1 MRSAP
6 SAATTSCRPCSGYS
20 AALVCLSICG
30 HGRGN
35 RAPCAVLVCLT
46 MCGHGSGNGTPCAGR
61 AICASFDPLGVYIYA
76 VGVESCAT
84 RLPLLRSVPLTDP
97 NRGRAWHPREFGAVL
112 GVSASHT
119 SSDRLRRLGLR
130 PRVIPR
136 SLRRR
141 SRRLRGDTRR
151 NASSVDTPSC
161 LATCLTAHPT
171 NRVAACR
178 SVRHSPP
185 RPLPHLPIGALFFA
199 ASALADVPSARLTA
213 PRHIRTPHSAR
224 STSCDLAAQGSSRC
238 SSGNLIAARQ
248 ANLAAP
254 PFGRRGICDFVRT
267 VISFLRALIFSFAI

>member
-1 MRSAP
+1 M
-6 SAATTSCRPCSGYS
+6 
-20 AALVCLSICG
+20 LVCLP
-30 HGRGN
+30 
-35 RAPCAVLVCLT
+35 A
-46 MCGHGSGNGTPCAGR
+46 CGHGSGNGTPCAGR

-112 GVSASHT
+112 GGSASHT

-136 SLRRR
+136 SLRRH

-151 NASSVDTPSC
+151 NASSVDTPPR

-185 RPLPHLPIGALFFA
+185 RPLPHLPIGAFSFA

-213 PRHIRTPHSAR
+213 PRIPR
-224 STSCDLAAQGSSRC
+224 SEAESPKASSMRGANSSRRLGMGA
-238 SSGNLIAARQ
+238 SPRRPL
-248 ANLAAP
+248 P
-254 PFGRRGICDFVRT
+254 RGICVAPSDV
-267 VISFLRALIFSFAI
+267 